1 MNDSQKNTRQFLDFE
16 RPIADILARIEEL
29 ETMQKEGETIPEKDI
44 DAEIER
50 LQIKE
55 ARVSRL
61 LFRSLSPHQTVQ
73 VARHP
78 DRPHASDYINNLITD
93 FVPLAGDRA
102 FGDDAAV
109 IAGVGILKS
118 TQQKVAILGIDK
130 GKTTKTRMAR
140 NFGMP
145 KPEGYRK
152 GQRIMD
158 MAEKFNL
165 PLICFVD
172 TPGAYPGV
180 EAEARGQGEAI
191 ASSIERLLCLDTPV
205 VSIITGEGGSGG
217 ALAFSVADKVL
228 MLENSIY
235 SVISPEGCASILWKE
250 ANKDTIEKASDALK
264 LTAKDLDK
272 LKVIDGII
280 KEPVGGAHR
289 DTPLTLER
297 VEEAITSA
305 LAEILPTKERL
316 KSRRDKFLQMGA

>member
-1 MNDSQKNTRQFLDFE
+1 MTQTERQFLEFE
-16 RPIADILARIEEL
+16 RPIQDILNRVQEL
-29 ETMQKEGETIPEKDI
+29 ELMQERGETIPEKDI
-44 DAEIER
+44 LAEIER
-50 LQIKE
+50 LKIKE

-61 LFRSLSPHQTVQ
+61 TYRSLTPHQTVQ

-78 DRPHASDYINNLITD
+78 NRPHASDYVERLVSD
-93 FVPLAGDRA
+93 FVPLAGDRL
-102 FGDDAAV
+102 FGEDKAV
-109 IAGVGILKS
+109 ISGVGILKA
-118 TQQKVAILGIDK
+118 TGQKVAILGIDK
-130 GKTTKTRMAR
+130 GKTTKQRMAR

-152 GQRIMD
+152 GQRIMK
-158 MAEKFNL
+158 MAERFKL

-191 ASSIERLLCLDTPV
+191 ALCIETLLKIETPV
-205 VSIITGEGGSGG
+205 ISIITGEGGSGG
-217 ALAFSVADKVL
+217 ALAFSVADKVM

-264 LTAKDLDK
+264 MRASDLEK
-272 LKVIDGII
+272 LNVIDKII

-289 DTPLTLER
+289 DAPLAMDR
-297 VEEAITSA
+297 VEKAILEAFD
-305 LAEILPTKERL
+305 EILTTENRLSERR
-316 KSRRDKFLQMGA
+316 SKFLKMGA

>member
-1 MNDSQKNTRQFLDFE
+1 MTQDRQFLDFE
-16 RPIADILARIEEL
+16 RPIADIHARITEL
-29 ETMQKEGETIPEKDI
+29 ETMHAAGETIPEKDI
-44 DAEIER
+44 EAEIER
-50 LQIKE
+50 LKVKE

-61 LFRSLSPHQTVQ
+61 LFRSLTPHQTVQ
-73 VARHP
+73 IARHP
-78 DRPHASDYINNLITD
+78 DRPHACDYIKNLITD
-93 FVPLAGDRA
+93 FIPLAGDRL
-102 FGDDAAV
+102 FGEDEAV
-109 IAGVGILKS
+109 IAGIGKLKA
-118 TQQKVAILGIDK
+118 TGQAIAILGIDK
-130 GKTTKTRMAR
+130 GKTTSQRMAR

-152 GQRIMD
+152 GQRIMA
-158 MAEKFNL
+158 MAEKFQL

-191 ASSIERLLCLDTPV
+191 AMCIEKLLCLNTPV

-217 ALAFSVADKVL
+217 ALAFSVADKVM

-250 ANKDTIEKASDALK
+250 ATKDTIAKASDALK

-272 LKVIDGII
+272 LGIVDNVI

-289 DTPLTLER
+289 DQTLTLER
-297 VEEAITSA
+297 VETAIQA
-305 LAEILPTKERL
+305 AIAEILPIKDRL
-316 KSRRDKFLQMGA
+316 NHRRDKFLAMGA